1 VKGGVQVSN
10 VTKQNVISYDEVKD
24 SHFST
29 KSKISEPE
37 NKKTKLEEVHDDEY
51 QKKLFTAAQERS
63 HTPILYN
70 ILVYNRPA

>member
-1 VKGGVQVSN
+1 MKGGVQVSN

-29 KSKISEPE
+29 KSKLEPE

-51 QKKLFTAAQERS
+51 QKKLFTAAQEREQHNQYVTYCS
-63 HTPILYN
+63 
-70 ILVYNRPA
+70 V